1 MHKTVLSLL
10 IALPFL
16 AHADVLID
24 VRTASEFEAGHVEH
38 ARLLPVQ
45 NITEIAHI
53 APDKDE
59 AIYLYCRSGSRAQ
72 AALAQLQSMG
82 YTNVFN
88 LGSRSQA
95 EQYLQDHPDVAQ
107 AIRDE

>member
-1 MHKTVLSLL
+1 MYKHMIKIVF
-10 IALPFL
+10 ALPLL
-16 AHADVLID
+16 AGADVLID
-24 VRTASEFEAGHVEH
+24 VRTPQEYQAGHLEH
-38 ARLLPVQ
+38 AHLLPVQ
-45 NITEIAHI
+45 NIADIAHI

-59 AIYLYCRSGSRAQ
+59 AVYLYCRSGSRAQ

-95 EQYLQDHPDVAQ
+95 EQYLQAHPDVQQ
-107 AIRDE
+107 ALRDK